1 MTIEPRDIYFTE
13 TGATISGYPYPLVWE
28 EADPEGPGVGPLSLT
43 NALSFMGCIT
53 MDSQLELLKQRYLAI
68 TLEEGTAILHTVPPE
83 VKIVAKL
90 VTPLRSAKA
99 SYMLGDMLGAVAH
112 CGLVAEM
119 VAILLF
125 DMAELHHNGA
135 RLDDPLQ
142 RSLFGNTFEQ
152 LGQER
157 RLAVLRAYDLITE
170 DERQAFAAIKSSRNK
185 YLHTFSHEP
194 TDPDRDARAA
204 YSRAYQ
210 LVFRV
215 LGSTD
220 PERPEML
227 SNALRSFLER
237 NGCPVPLE
245 PPPRV
250 QAHTSPR
257 TPLAA
262 RWERE

>member
-1 MTIEPRDIYFTE
+1 MTTEPRDIYFTE

-28 EADPEGPGVGPLSLT
+28 EADPEGPGVGPATLS

-53 MDSQLELLKQRYLAI
+53 MESQLELLKRRYVTI
-68 TLEEGTAILHTVPPE
+68 TLKEGTALLHTVPPE

-99 SYMLGDMLGAVAH
+99 SYMLGDMLGVIAH

-119 VAILLF
+119 VATLLF
-125 DMAELHHNGA
+125 DMAELRHNDA
-135 RLDDPLQ
+135 PLDESQQ
-142 RSLFGNTFEQ
+142 RSLFGRPFEE

-157 RLAVLRAYDLITE
+157 RLDVLRAYELITE
-170 DERQAFAAIKSSRNK
+170 EDRQAFRMVKRLRNK
-185 YLHTFSHEP
+185 YLHAFSHEP
-194 TDPDRDARAA
+194 TDPERDALDA
-204 YSRAYQ
+204 YYHAYR
-210 LVFRV
+210 LVFQV

-220 PERPEML
+220 PERPERV
-227 SNALRSFLER
+227 SRALCSFLER

-245 PPPRV
+245 PPPSV

-262 RWERE
+262 RPPR